1 MLLNKRLDLDIAN
14 TRLRKAHE
22 ADREARVSD
31 NILPLSLLVLY
42 TSVFC
47 CMFIIPLSIKNCL
60 YGTVHLTASQF
71 QPPAFSICQNLNAN
85 PVEEDYLSHV
95 SYMFSFLRVKW
106 LKVSDVKQTLKPTGE
121 AWHEA
126 CWFGLWV
133 IYLSSL
139 PLIHLDVGSGNLSS
153 ESTFIFACILDLL

>member
-22 ADREARVSD
+22 ADQEASVSY
-31 NILPLSLLVLY
+31 NILAFIYTETKLVWY
-42 TSVFC
+42 STYNSFSVSTSCF
-47 CMFIIPLSIKNCL
+47 F
-60 YGTVHLTASQF
+60 
-71 QPPAFSICQNLNAN
+71 CQNLNAN
-85 PVEEDYLSHV
+85 PVEDDYLSHV

-106 LKVSDVKQTLKPTGE
+106 LKVSDVKQTLKLTGE

-126 CWFGLWV
+126 CLFGLWV

-153 ESTFIFACILDLL
+153 ESTFIFACILDPL